1 MLNVWMFSVWPDFA
15 SLIVLLIR
23 GDRVQPVVITP
34 YPLISSQRR
43 MSSICVD
50 RPTPS
55 VPSIT
60 MSFPFISPTSR
71 YCRPVPKNRFLS
83 DIHILL
89 LLEIGHGFVIF
100 QLYSNYLANLLLLPL
115 NRGRAVDDGE
125 VEFTRDFIVFVEDF
139 GLEEFEA
146 LAGIIAQAEI
156 HTRFVEFWADS
167 SVQDSS

>member
-1 MLNVWMFSVWPDFA
+1 MFSVCPDFA
-15 SLIVLLIR
+15 SLIALLIR
-23 GDRVQPVVITP
+23 GERVQPVVTTP

-60 MSFPFISPTSR
+60 MSFPFISLTST

-89 LLEIGHGFVIF
+89 LLEIGHGAVVF
-100 QLYSNYLANLLLLPL
+100 QLLSDDLANLLLLPL
-115 NRGRAVDDGE
+115 NRRGAVDDGE
-125 VEFTRDFIVFVEDF
+125 VEFTRDLIVLVEDF
-139 GLEEFEA
+139 GLKEFEA
-146 LAGIIAQAEI
+146 LAGIAAQAEI
-156 HTRFVEFWADS
+156 HTRFVELGADS
-167 SVQDSS
+167 SVQD